1 MYMKYISYIPT
12 HSNLIPLSSSHCRY
26 VELSSVFNIPTH
38 LSGLSP
44 VRLTLKLAV
53 PGRGC
58 CHSSPRKLL
67 QPIDKVLRPLGGE
80 PTHTQTPKGQK
91 LLA

>member
-1 MYMKYISYIPT
+1 MYMKYISYIPN
-12 HSNLIPLSSSHCRY
+12 HSNLIPLSSSHYRY

-58 CHSSPRKLL
+58 CQTLPWKLL
-67 QPIDKVLRPLGGE
+67 QPIDKVLSP
-80 PTHTQTPKGQK
+80 
-91 LLA
+91 